1 MLYVLADTDVW
12 LDLAKDVKGQK
23 VIAAI
28 RELHHETRLTL
39 LVSQLLLDEFERNR
53 SRVEAD
59 LTRSMSET
67 VRLVRKEIVQHG
79 QDDREAALA
88 ELDNLTQGIPL
99 LKQSAARNFD
109 EVHEML
115 VNGRWLT
122 PTPEHLE
129 TAANWGL
136 EKRAPF
142 HQNRNSVADALHLLV
157 YASAIDDPPGGPDDR
172 FCFVTKNVKDFS
184 TVNEDQ
190 RLPHPDIAD
199 LFSGPLSDYYI
210 DLGVALAGHFPSEY
224 DDLLQELDFHEEPR
238 SYKEIRAAEEEFFDR
253 VWYQRSINREHRDG
267 ADPEEARRI
276 AEPGRTEVEA
286 RYGAKHLGPYTDFEW
301 GMING
306 KLSTLRWVTGSEWD
320 FLDT

>member
-12 LDLAKDVKGQK
+12 LDLAKDLKGQK

-39 LVSQLLLDEFERNR
+39 LVSQLLLDEFKRNR

-88 ELDNLTQGIPL
+88 EPDNLTQGIPL

-109 EVHEML
+109 EVQEML

-122 PTPEHLE
+122 STPEHLE
-129 TAANWGL
+129 TAAEWGL

-184 TVNEDQ
+184 AVGQDQ

-199 LFSGPLSDYYI
+199 LFSGLCPITTSISAWRLLHTSQASTTICSRSSTSTRSRAATRKSVRPKRSSSTASGTNVRSTASTVTMQTLRRLDASPNR
-210 DLGVALAGHFPSEY
+210 VALRSRP
-224 DDLLQELDFHEEPR
+224 DTEPR
-238 SYKEIRAAEEEFFDR
+238 PLVLTPTS
-253 VWYQRSINREHRDG
+253 SG
-267 ADPEEARRI
+267 
-276 AEPGRTEVEA
+276 G
-286 RYGAKHLGPYTDFEW
+286 
-301 GMING
+301 
-306 KLSTLRWVTGSEWD
+306 
-320 FLDT
+320 

>member
-1 MLYVLADTDVW
+1 
-12 LDLAKDVKGQK
+12 
-23 VIAAI
+23 
-28 RELHHETRLTL
+28 
-39 LVSQLLLDEFERNR
+39 
-53 SRVEAD
+53 
-59 LTRSMSET
+59 
-67 VRLVRKEIVQHG
+67 
-79 QDDREAALA
+79 
-88 ELDNLTQGIPL
+88 
-99 LKQSAARNFD
+99 
-109 EVHEML
+109 ML

-122 PTPEHLE
+122 PTPEDLE
-129 TAANWGL
+129 TAAKWGL

-184 TVNEDQ
+184 AVGEDQ

-253 VWYQRSINREHRDG
+253 VWYQRSINREYREG
-267 ADPEEARRI
+267 EDPEEARRI

-286 RYGAKHLGPYTDFEW
+286 RYGAKALGPYTDFEW